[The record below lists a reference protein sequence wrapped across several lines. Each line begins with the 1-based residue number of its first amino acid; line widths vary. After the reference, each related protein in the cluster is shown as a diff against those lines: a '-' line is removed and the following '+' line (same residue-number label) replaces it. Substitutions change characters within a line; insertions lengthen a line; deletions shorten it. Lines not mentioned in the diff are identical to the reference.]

1 VQERNGSL
9 QEVRGPALL
18 LDVHSLVHRAHHAL
32 PPMNTAAGE
41 PTAALYGFA
50 SLVVKLLRERTP
62 CGLGLALDAGNR
74 RRRAI
79 DAGYKASRRPP
90 PPELAAQ
97 LARVRELPAHLGVPA
112 LLVAGEEADDVLAT
126 AARALVAAGHQVLV
140 VSGDR
145 DLLQIAGPA
154 VTILFVGRRG
164 GAHEE
169 YDAARVAARF
179 GVAPHAL
186 PDLRAFL
193 GDPADDL
200 PGLPG
205 VGPRIAAR
213 WLSRHGDLAGVLAH
227 VDELEPAHL
236 RERVGAAAA
245 RLRQVAA
252 LGRLVD
258 DLPLPAGDWL
268 APWNDDTRARLRTWF
283 EALEFRSLVP
293 RLP

>member
-1 VQERNGSL
+1 MRNGSL

-32 PPMNTAAGE
+32 PPMNTTRGE

-50 SLVVKLLRERTP
+50 TVLVKLLRERDP
-62 CGLGLALDAGNR
+62 AGLGLAFDAGSR

-79 DAGYKASRRPP
+79 DPGYKASRRPP
-90 PPELAAQ
+90 PPELSAQ
-97 LARVRELPAHLGVPA
+97 LGRIRELPARIGAPA
-112 LLVAGEEADDVLAT
+112 LVVEGEEADDVLAT
-126 AARALVAAGHQVLV
+126 AARELGEVGQEVLV

-145 DLLQIAGPA
+145 DLLQLARPG
-154 VTILFVGRRG
+154 VRVLFVGRRG

-169 YDAARVAARF
+169 YDATAVEARF
-179 GVAPHAL
+179 GVPARAL

-213 WLSRHGDLAGVLAH
+213 WISQHGDIAGVLAH
-227 VDELEPAHL
+227 IGELAPAHL
-236 RERVGAAAA
+236 RERVAAAA
-245 RLRQVAA
+245 PRLRQVAE
-252 LGRLVD
+252 LGRLID
-258 DLPLPAGDWL
+258 DLPLPPGPHLAGW
-268 APWNDDTRARLRTWF
+268 DDATRARLRDWF
-283 EALEFRSLVP
+283 ESLEFRSLVP
-293 RLP
+293 RLG

>member
-1 VQERNGSL
+1 M
-9 QEVRGPALL
+9 RGPALL

-50 SLVVKLLRERTP
+50 GLLVKLLRERAP
-62 CGLGLALDAGNR
+62 SGLGLALDAGAR

-79 DAGYKASRRPP
+79 DPGYKASRRPP
-90 PPELAAQ
+90 PSALAAQ
-97 LARVRELPAHLGVPA
+97 LARVRELPALLGAPP

-126 AARALVAAGHQVLV
+126 AARARVAAGDQVLV

-154 VTILFVGRRG
+154 VSILFVGRRG

-169 YDAARVAARF
+169 YDPARVTARF
-179 GVAPHAL
+179 GVPPPAL

-200 PGLPG
+200 PGLAG

-213 WLSRHGDLAGVLAH
+213 WLARHGDLAGVLAH
-227 VDELEPAHL
+227 IDELEPAHL
-236 RERVGAAAA
+236 RERVRAAAP
-245 RLRQVAA
+245 RLRQVAD

-268 APWNDDTRARLRTWF
+268 APWNDDTRARLRAWF

>member
-1 VQERNGSL
+1 MQVRNGSL
-9 QEVRGPALL
+9 EEVRGPALL

-32 PPMNTAAGE
+32 PPMNTARGE
-41 PTAALYGFA
+41 PTAALYGFS
-50 SLVVKLLRERTP
+50 SLLVKLLRERAP
-62 CGLGLALDAGNR
+62 AGIGLAFDAGAR

-79 DAGYKASRRPP
+79 DPGYKGSRRPP
-90 PPELAAQ
+90 PPELSAQ
-97 LARVRELPAHLGVPA
+97 LAHTGELPDHIGAPA
-112 LLVAGEEADDVLAT
+112 LLLDGEEADDLLAT
-126 AARALVAAGHQVLV
+126 AARELAAAGEEVLV

-145 DLLQIAGPA
+145 DLLQVAGPA
-154 VTILFVGRRG
+154 VRVLFVGRRG

-169 YDAARVAARF
+169 YDAAAVERRF
-179 GVAPHAL
+179 GVPPRAL

-213 WLSRHGDLAGVLAH
+213 WIQRHGSVAGVLARAG
-227 VDELEPAHL
+227 ELEPAHL
-236 RERVGAAAA
+236 RERVLAAAD
-245 RLRQVAA
+245 RLRQVAD

-258 DLPLPAGDWL
+258 DLPLPPGPHL
-268 APWNDDTRARLRTWF
+268 AAWNDDTRARLRAWF

-293 RLP
+293 RLG